1 MSAEADRRLAALCRR
16 RYGVFTRQEA
26 SSCGVS
32 PSTVTYRLQSGR
44 YRRLWP
50 GVLVEAGA
58 PDSREARWLAAV
70 LAIGGDA
77 VLARQTAASIHGL
90 EHGLPTDRIHALVRT
105 RSFPQLVGV
114 EVHRTR
120 YLDTRDVTTVRLLP
134 VTTPTRTICDL
145 AGQMPASD
153 LRRVVSA
160 AVRRGLTSAASLRQA
175 STRLGR
181 FRGKRALERVV
192 DELSPLEA
200 ASRAESESL
209 FLRITTRE
217 GIPPTALN
225 HRVRDAF
232 GEVRHLDAVYL
243 PERIPVEL
251 DSRSFHGTLLDWHDD
266 MRREN
271 AVVLTGWRDF
281 LRFNYTDL
289 RDRPSEVVEV
299 IRRALHAARA
309 R

>member
-1 MSAEADRRLAALCRR
+1 MSEEADRRLAALCRR

-26 SSCGVS
+26 SGCGVP
-32 PSTVTYRLQSGR
+32 PSTVTHRLRSGR

-50 GVLVEAGA
+50 GVLAEAGA

-70 LAIGGDA
+70 LAVGGEA

-90 EHGLPTDRIHALVRT
+90 EHGLPTDRIHTLVRS

-114 EVHRTR
+114 EVHRTL
-120 YLDTRDVTTVRLLP
+120 YLDARDVTTVRLLP
-134 VTTPTRTICDL
+134 VTTATRTICDL
-145 AGQMPASD
+145 AGQMPEAD

-160 AVRRGLTSAASLRQA
+160 AVRRGLTSASRLRQA
-175 STRLGR
+175 SARLGR
-181 FRGKRALERVV
+181 FRGKRGLDRIINQ
-192 DELSPLEA
+192 LSPLEA

-209 FLRITTRE
+209 FLRITTRA

-232 GEVRHLDAVYL
+232 GGVRYLDAVYL

-251 DSRSFHGTLLDWHDD
+251 DSRSCHGTLLDWHDD

-281 LRFNYTDL
+281 LRFNYADL
-289 RDRPSEVVEV
+289 RDRPSEVVDV
-299 IRRALHAARA
+299 IRLALQAARA